1 MASPT
6 KPARSTR
13 KTTRPPARPTDRPS
27 GGYGDAFPNST
38 KVYVDGPGGIRVPM
52 REIALSGGEPPLR
65 VYDTSGPQ
73 GIDVRNGLPGLRHDW
88 IAARAVPPSVTR
100 GPKPN
105 GSTNGGGLAPSVAP
119 LPRGDNA

>member
-38 KVYVDGPGGIRVPM
+38 KVYLDGPGGVRVPM

-73 GIDVRNGLPGLRHDW
+73 GFEVREGLPSLRANW
-88 IAARAVPPSVTR
+88 ISDRPVTLTDPGRSDGEGGGQRAVSQQSDR
-100 GPKPN
+100 
-105 GSTNGGGLAPSVAP
+105 L
-119 LPRGDNA
+119 